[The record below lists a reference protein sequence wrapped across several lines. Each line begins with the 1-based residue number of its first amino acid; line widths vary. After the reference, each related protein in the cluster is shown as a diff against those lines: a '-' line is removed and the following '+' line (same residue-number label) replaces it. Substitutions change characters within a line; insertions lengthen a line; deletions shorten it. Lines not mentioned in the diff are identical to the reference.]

1 MSNVPAGLRYTKE
14 HEWAQIDGDVAKIGI
29 TDFAQSELGD
39 VVLVLLPA
47 VGDRVEHFE
56 PMGEVESVKAVSELF
71 SPLSGEVVEVNSALA
86 INPELVNDSPYEEGW
101 MLKVNISN
109 PSELDNL
116 MSAADYER
124 FLETADAH

>member
-1 MSNVPAGLRYTKE
+1 MSNVPVELLYTKE

-39 VVLVLLPA
+39 VVLVLLPT
-47 VGDRVEHFE
+47 VGDRVEHFK

-71 SPLSGEVVEVNSALA
+71 SPLSGKVVEVNSALA
-86 INPELVNDSPYEEGW
+86 VNPELVNDSPYEEGW

-109 PSELDNL
+109 PSELDKL

-124 FLETADAH
+124 FLEAADEH